1 MHSLTLLQLFSAL
14 HWLWGVYQDKE
25 NKIRTEQFA
34 CDLKFFIKLWK
45 RLMKE
50 QLKLQLLN
58 FSKKRRRN
66 NKKTKTS
73 ERVGQ

>member
-14 HWLWGVYQDKE
+14 RWLWGVYQDQE

-34 CDLKFFIKLWK
+34 CDLKFFIKLRK

-50 QLKLQLLN
+50 QLKLQLLD
-58 FSKKRRRN
+58 FSKK
-66 NKKTKTS
+66 KTKK
-73 ERVGQ
+73 